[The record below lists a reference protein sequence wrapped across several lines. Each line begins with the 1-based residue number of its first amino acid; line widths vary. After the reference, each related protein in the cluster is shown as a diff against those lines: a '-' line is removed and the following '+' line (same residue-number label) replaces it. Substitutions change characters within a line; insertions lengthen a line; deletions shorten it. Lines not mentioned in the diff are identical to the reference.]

1 MPPAHGL
8 LAVGSGRKA
17 TECLYFGIGL
27 FVRSLPARAEAIFKF
42 IHAADIHLDSPLKG
56 LQQYEGAPVEDIRR
70 APRDGLHNLVNLAL
84 DQQVKFVLVAGDLY
98 DGDWKNFQTGM
109 YFVKQAARLRAA
121 GIPLILIAGN
131 HDAANKMTR
140 SLPLPDNVSLL
151 SHEQPQTLHLDALDV
166 AIHGQS
172 FVSEKV
178 VEDLSQA
185 YPAAVRGCLNIGLL
199 HTSIDGREGHASY
212 APCSLEGLKNKGYDY
227 WALGHIHKRE
237 VLCQEPFIAFPG
249 NIQGRHVRETGPKGC
264 YLVSVSDDL
273 QLEPVFQPLDV
284 MRWEIASVDVT
295 QVQHVDDVL
304 DCVAQQLT
312 QLTSCA
318 SERPLAVRVEM
329 TGQTKVHR
337 DLLARQDHWV
347 HQVRGLAL
355 DIGQGSIWIEKV
367 KLRTNYRSRSGGGA
381 AVDEAA
387 LGELAELFAE
397 VRANPEQ
404 LNALGYDF
412 SPVLRKLPPE
422 LQDLVGDGGQ
432 ADAWLADVLDQ
443 AEALLNHRLQHD
455 HTP

>member
-1 MPPAHGL
+1 MLESSRFWSKDDEGPIFWYWVILKSCA
-8 LAVGSGRKA
+8 
-17 TECLYFGIGL
+17 
-27 FVRSLPARAEAIFKF
+27 ARAEAIFKF

-56 LQQYEGAPVEDIRR
+56 LQQYEGAPVDDIRR
-70 APRDGLHNLVNLAL
+70 APRDGLNNLVDLAL

-121 GIPLILIAGN
+121 DIPLVVIAGN

-140 SLPLPDNVSLL
+140 SLPLPDNVTLL
-151 SHEQPQTLHLDALDV
+151 SHEQPQTVHLEAFDV

-185 YPAAVRGCLNIGLL
+185 YPAAMRGCLNIGLL

-212 APCSLEGLKNKGYDY
+212 APCSLDGLKNKGYDY

-249 NIQGRHVRETGPKGC
+249 NIQGRHIRETGPKGC
-264 YLVSVSDDL
+264 YLVSVSDSL

-284 MRWEIASVDVT
+284 MRWELASVDVS
-295 QVQHVDDVL
+295 QVQHIDDVL
-304 DCVAQQLT
+304 ECIAQQLT
-312 QLTSCA
+312 QLTGGA
-318 SERPLAVRVEM
+318 SDKPLAVRVEM

-337 DLLARQDHWV
+337 ELLARQDHWV

-355 DIGQGSIWIEKV
+355 DIGQGNIWIEKV
-367 KLRTNYRSRSGGGA
+367 KLRTDHRSRSGGSQP
-381 AVDEAA
+381 VEEAA

-404 LNALGYDF
+404 LSGLGYDF

-422 LQDLVGDGGQ
+422 LQNLVGDGAQ
-432 ADAWLADVLDQ
+432 AEAWMANVLDQ

-455 HTP
+455 PTS